1 MLAGAARKLNLE
13 LARAERVSTGKIG
26 FRATLAR
33 DPARGAPVLS
43 FTKLAN
49 APAGTR
55 ATPMSADELKALA
68 LPLLKAEGVVVADG
82 DVRF

>member
-1 MLAGAARKLNLE
+1 M
-13 LARAERVSTGKIG
+13 
-26 FRATLAR
+26 
-33 DPARGAPVLS
+33 LS